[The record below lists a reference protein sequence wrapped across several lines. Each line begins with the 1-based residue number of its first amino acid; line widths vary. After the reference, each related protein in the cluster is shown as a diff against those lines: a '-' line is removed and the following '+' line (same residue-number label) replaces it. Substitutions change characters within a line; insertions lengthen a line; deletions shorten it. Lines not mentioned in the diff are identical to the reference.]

1 MTMKLSGMI
10 TTIAAVVVFICIAT
24 FSYCQT
30 DWKPAKDKDGI
41 KVYTAPSHSSKF
53 KAIKVECDMPG
64 TFDKFISVLQDIP
77 KQTEWVYATK
87 RAYLVKKVSDDEL
100 YYYAETAIPWPM
112 TNRDAA
118 IKLES
123 KKDNDKH
130 TLVVTQTAVPGLVEK
145 KKDIVRVASLDG
157 RYEVTKSDKND
168 QELHVIYYLNIDP
181 AGDMPPW
188 IVNLFSTKGPYETFK
203 ALRERMG
210 K

>member
-1 MTMKLSGMI
+1 MTIKLRGTINTI
-10 TTIAAVVVFICIAT
+10 TVIVALICT
-24 FSYCQT
+24 TTSSYSQT
-30 DWKPAKDKDGI
+30 DWKLVKDKDGI

-87 RAYLVKKVSDDEL
+87 KAYLVKKVSDNEL
-100 YYYAETAIPWPM
+100 YYYAETSIPWPM

-123 KKDNDKH
+123 KKDSEKN
-130 TLVVTQTAVPGLVEK
+130 TLLVTQTAVSNVVPK

-157 RYEVTKSDKND
+157 RYEVSTADKK
-168 QELHVIYYLNIDP
+168 LHVVYYINIDP

-188 IVNLFSTKGPYETFK
+188 IVNIFSTKGPYETFK
-203 ALRERMG
+203 ALRERME